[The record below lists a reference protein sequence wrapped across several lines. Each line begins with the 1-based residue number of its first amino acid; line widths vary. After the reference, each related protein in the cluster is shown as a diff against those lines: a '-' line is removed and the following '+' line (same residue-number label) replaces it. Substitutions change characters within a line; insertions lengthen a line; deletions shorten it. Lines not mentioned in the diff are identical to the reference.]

1 MIFDRPSIEDASL
14 ARLYDYWHGKRH
26 GRFAPSRV
34 DIDPAQLKFI
44 LPFLYLID
52 VVGGPAPRFRFRL
65 AGTGIVKE
73 YGAEITGKFAD
84 EIDLNEH
91 QTAFVAE
98 YNRVVGD
105 GKPASSRG
113 NYTKSN
119 GRRLTYEHLILP
131 LSTNGQTVD
140 KLFAAAITK
149 VQRPEA
155 PRPILR

>member
-1 MIFDRPSIEDASL
+1 MIIDRPSIEDSSL
-14 ARLYDYWHGKRH
+14 GRLYDYWHGKRR

-44 LPFLYLID
+44 LPFIYLID
-52 VVGGPAPRFRFRL
+52 VVGSPARFRFRL
-65 AGTGIVKE
+65 VGTGIVKE

-91 QTAFVAE
+91 QTAFVVA
-98 YNRVVGD
+98 YNRVIID

-113 NYTKSN
+113 NYTRRN
-119 GRRLTYEHLILP
+119 GQRLAYEHLILP

-140 KLFAAAITK
+140 ILLAAAITK
-149 VQRPEA
+149 SVGGA
-155 PRPILR
+155 NA